1 MRVFIAEKPDL
12 AKVIAE
18 ALGSATRKK
27 GYFLCGTDAVTWCV
41 GHLLELAPPEVHNP
55 AYANWDKNDLP
66 MKLRPVKYQPI
77 AKTQDQL
84 EVVGRLIEQATEI
97 VHAGDI
103 DDEGQLLVDEV
114 LGFYNNQ
121 SPVKRILISDMSASA
136 AKVALGQMKDNQE
149 FYGLSQ
155 KALAR
160 SIGDQLYGFNMTRAY
175 TLAAQDRGF
184 KGVLSVG
191 RVQTVILGLI
201 VNRYLANRRH
211 SAAFFYK
218 VSALIDIGQGQ
229 TKVNLTVADGAPVDA
244 KGRITDPA
252 YAEKVLEDCTKAPAT
267 VTHVGVEDVTDG
279 PKLPFALLDLQVQM
293 STQHGISADKT
304 LELTQS
310 LRDNHKAITYNRSD
324 CSYLSEMQFSE
335 APLTLDLLSQNFPGM
350 TAIFEE
356 VESGRKS
363 RAFDDSKITAHTAII
378 PTAVKVDLAKLTQ
391 DEKSVYLAIVTRYL
405 MQFMPAKCSQ
415 KAEVRF
421 EVASH
426 TFVARAT
433 FVTAPGWSVLD
444 GAGGGDDDAKTNDDN
459 TATDAPFDLLAS
471 LTLGAVGKC
480 QSASLAK
487 EKTKPPELYTEGTL
501 LKDLRRV
508 AKYVIDPRIKKLL
521 IDRDK
526 GKKDEHGGIGTPATR
541 AAMLKLLL
549 DRGMYTIEKKKL
561 VPTPVGLEFVAA
573 LPTIATSPDMT
584 ALWHE
589 QQEMIEA
596 GELTV
601 DAFLDELEVFI
612 ADQIANV
619 DLANMQGQA
628 VLPPLVVN
636 AGCPMCGKE
645 LVVTRR
651 VIGCKG
657 CAFKFYPEISG
668 KQLTGEQ
675 IDRLFTT
682 GQTAKIS
689 GFKAKDKK
697 KVFAAALKLN
707 HEAKVEF
714 VY

>member
-12 AKVIAE
+12 AKVIAD
-18 ALGSATRKK
+18 ALGGASRKK
-27 GYFLCGTDAVTWCV
+27 GYILCGTDAVTWCV

-77 AKTQDQL
+77 AKTEEQL
-84 EVVGRLIEQATEI
+84 QVVGRLIDQATEI

-114 LGFYNNQ
+114 LEYFNNE
-121 SPVKRILISDMSASA
+121 SPVQRILINDMSTSA
-136 AKVALGQMKDNQE
+136 ATVALGQLRDNKE
-149 FYGLSQ
+149 FYGLYQ

-175 TLAAQDRGF
+175 TLAAQERGF

-211 SAAFFYK
+211 SAAFFHK
-218 VSALIDIGQGQ
+218 VSAAIDIGTG
-229 TKVNLTVADGAPVDA
+229 KVKANLVVAEGAPVDA
-244 KGRITDPA
+244 KGRIIDAA
-252 YAEKVLEDCTKAPAT
+252 YADKILKECTKAPAT
-267 VTHVGVEDVTDG
+267 VVHVEVEHLSDG
-279 PKLPFALLDLQVQM
+279 PKLPFALLDLQVHM
-293 STQHGISADKT
+293 SNQHGISADKT

-324 CSYLSEMQFSE
+324 CSYLSEMQFGE
-335 APLTLDLLSQNFPGM
+335 APQTIDAVSQNLPGM
-350 TAIFEE
+350 AAVFAE
-356 VESGRKS
+356 VESERKS

-378 PTAVKVDLAKLTQ
+378 PTAAKVDVSKLTP

-405 MQFMPAKCSQ
+405 MQFMPAKLSQ
-415 KAEVRF
+415 RAEVRF
-421 EVASH
+421 EIGGH
-426 TFVARAT
+426 TFTSRAT
-433 FVTAPGWSVLD
+433 LVTAAGWSVLD
-444 GAGGGDDDAKTNDDN
+444 GGAGSDDDAKSTDENV
-459 TATDAPFDLLAS
+459 TDAPFELLSGLQLGNVGNCGAAS
-471 LTLGAVGKC
+471 
-480 QSASLAK
+480 QAK
-487 EKTKPPELYTEGTL
+487 EKTKPPELYTEATL

-549 DRGMYTIEKKKL
+549 DRGLYTIEKKKL

-612 ADQIANV
+612 AEQIANV
-619 DLANMQGQA
+619 DLGSMQGQA

-636 AGCPMCGKE
+636 ADCPMCGKE
-645 LVVTRR
+645 LAVNRR
-651 VIGCKG
+651 VIGCKA
-657 CAFKFYPEISG
+657 CEFKFFPEICG

-675 IDRLFTT
+675 IERLFTT

-689 GFKAKDKK
+689 GFKKKDKK
-697 KVFAAALKLN
+697 HVFAAALKLN
-707 HEAKVEF
+707 HLAKVEF

>member
-12 AKVIAE
+12 AKVIAD
-18 ALGSATRKK
+18 ALGGASRKK
-27 GYFLCGTDAVTWCV
+27 GYILCGTDAVTWCV

-77 AKTQDQL
+77 AKTEEQL
-84 EVVGRLIEQATEI
+84 QVVGRLIDQATEI

-114 LGFYNNQ
+114 LEYFNNE
-121 SPVKRILISDMSASA
+121 SPVQRILINDMSTSA
-136 AKVALGQMKDNQE
+136 ATVALGQLRDNKE
-149 FYGLSQ
+149 FFGLYQ

-175 TLAAQDRGF
+175 TLAAQERGF

-218 VSALIDIGQGQ
+218 VSALIDIGQG
-229 TKVNLTVADGAPVDA
+229 KAKANLVVANGAPVDA
-244 KGRITDPA
+244 KGRITDQA
-252 YAEKVLEDCTKAPAT
+252 YAEAILKDCAKSPAT
-267 VTHVGVEDVTDG
+267 VTHAQVEPLSDG
-279 PKLPFALLDLQVQM
+279 PKLPFALLDLQMHM
-293 STQHGISADKT
+293 STKHGISAEKT

-310 LRDNHKAITYNRSD
+310 LRDNHRAITYNRSD

-335 APLTLDLLSQNFPGM
+335 APQTIDAVSQNLPGM
-350 TAIFEE
+350 AAVFAE
-356 VESGRKS
+356 VESERKS

-378 PTAVKVDLAKLTQ
+378 PTAARFEVSKLTP

-405 MQFMPAKCSQ
+405 MQFMPDKLSQ
-415 KAEVRF
+415 RAEVRF
-421 EVASH
+421 EIEGH
-426 TFVARAT
+426 TFVARST
-433 FVTAPGWSVLD
+433 IVTAPGWSVLD
-444 GAGGGDDDAKTNDDN
+444 GGSASDDDTDSTDDDGSK
-459 TATDAPFDLLAS
+459 DAPFELLS
-471 LTLGAVGKC
+471 GLQLSSTGTC
-480 QSASLAK
+480 ESASQAK
-487 EKTKPPELYTEGTL
+487 EKTKPPELYTEASL

-526 GKKDEHGGIGTPATR
+526 GKKDEHGGIGTAATR
-541 AAMLKLLL
+541 GAMLKLLL
-549 DRGMYTIEKKKL
+549 DRGMYTIEKKKF
-561 VPTPVGLEFVAA
+561 VPTPIGLEFVAA
-573 LPTIATSPDMT
+573 LPAIATSPDMT

-612 ADQIANV
+612 AEQIANV
-619 DLANMQGQA
+619 DLGSMQGQA

-636 AGCPMCGKE
+636 ADCPMCGKE
-645 LVVTRR
+645 LVVNRR
-651 VIGCKG
+651 VIGCKA
-657 CAFKFYPEISG
+657 CEFKFFPEICG

-675 IDRLFTT
+675 IERLFTT

-689 GFKAKDKK
+689 GFKKKDKK
-697 KVFAAALKLN
+697 HVFAAALKLN
-707 HEAKVEF
+707 HLAKVEF

>member
-18 ALGSATRKK
+18 ALGSASRKK
-27 GYFLCGTDAVTWCV
+27 GHFICGTDVVTWCI
-41 GHLLELAPPEVHNP
+41 GHLLELAPPEVLNP

-84 EVVGRLIEQATEI
+84 EVIGRFIGQATEI

-114 LGFYNNQ
+114 LEYFENT
-121 SPVKRILISDMSASA
+121 SPVQRILINDMSASA
-136 AKVALGQMKDNQE
+136 AEVALGQMRDNKE
-149 FYGLSQ
+149 FYGLYQ

-175 TLAAQDRGF
+175 TLAAQERGF

-218 VSALIDIGQGQ
+218 VSALIDIGPGQ
-229 TKVNLTVADGAPVDA
+229 TKANLVVADGAPVDA

-252 YAEKVLEDCTKAPAT
+252 YAEMILKDCVKAPAT
-267 VTHVGVEDVTDG
+267 VTHAEVEHVSDG
-279 PKLPFALLDLQVQM
+279 PKLPFALLDLQVHM
-293 STQHGISADKT
+293 STQNGISADKT

-324 CSYLSEMQFSE
+324 CSYLSEAQFDE
-335 APLTLDLLSQNFPGM
+335 APQTIDVLSQNFPGM
-350 TAIFEE
+350 TAVFAE
-356 VESGRKS
+356 VESERKS

-378 PTAVKVDLAKLTQ
+378 PTAVKVDVSKLTP

-405 MQFMPAKCSQ
+405 MQFMPAKLSQ

-421 EVASH
+421 EVESH

-433 FVTAPGWSVLD
+433 LVTVPGWSVLD
-444 GAGGGDDDAKTNDDN
+444 GGASGDEDTKSTDDN
-459 TATDAPFDLLAS
+459 AATDAPFELLS
-471 LTLGAVGKC
+471 GLKLGNVGLC
-480 QSASLAK
+480 ESASQAK

-612 ADQIANV
+612 ADQIAKV
-619 DLANMQGQA
+619 DLGNLQGQP

-645 LVVTRR
+645 LVVNRR

-657 CAFKFYPEISG
+657 CSFKFYPEICG
-668 KQLTGEQ
+668 KELTGEQ
-675 IDRLFTT
+675 IERLFTT
-682 GQTAKIS
+682 GQTAKIG
-689 GFKAKDKK
+689 GFKKKDKK
-697 KVFAAALKLN
+697 GVFAAALRLN
-707 HEAKVEF
+707 HEAQVELVF
-714 VY
+714 